1 MDTSVTAI
9 SVKIFLILIKFV
21 VSKWFIMFFLKNF
34 SKLVIPKEKMLTYYI
49 CLKFINLLNPKILL
63 LSLHFFQCF
72 LE

>member
-1 MDTSVTAI
+1 MVR
-9 SVKIFLILIKFV
+9 FLLHQMV
-21 VSKWFIMFFLKNF
+21 YYVFLKNF